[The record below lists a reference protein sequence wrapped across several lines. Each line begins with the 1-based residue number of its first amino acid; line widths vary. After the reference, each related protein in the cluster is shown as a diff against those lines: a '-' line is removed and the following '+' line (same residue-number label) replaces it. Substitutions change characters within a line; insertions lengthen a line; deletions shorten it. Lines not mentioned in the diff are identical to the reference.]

1 MVTQVMGTLLL
12 SEDSADSEAP
22 LKQTPVSWEKK
33 AETEGK
39 SYGHWSDDSL
49 LRGAFEEDS

>member
-1 MVTQVMGTLLL
+1 MGTLLL